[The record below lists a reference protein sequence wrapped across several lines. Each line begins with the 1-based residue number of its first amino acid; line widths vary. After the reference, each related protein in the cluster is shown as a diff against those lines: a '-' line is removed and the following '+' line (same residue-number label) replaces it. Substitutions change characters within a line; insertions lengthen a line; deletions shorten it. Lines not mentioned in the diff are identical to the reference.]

1 MGCSSVELR
10 KFVSPEII
18 TGENSSLLIGRYI
31 AHFGS
36 KRPLI
41 VTDPGIEAQPWFD
54 DILEQIRAVSVDV
67 SIFNHVT
74 PNPKAKEAMDGA
86 ELLIEKGCDLILA
99 IGGGSP
105 MDCAKCISIVSTNG
119 GNILD
124 YEGVDVVG
132 LPGPPLICIPSTSG
146 TSADVSQFAIINDES
161 RLLKKAII
169 SKKVVPDLALIDPV
183 PLMTMDAYLTAC
195 TGLDALTHA
204 IEAYVSNAQSALTDI
219 HALEAIKRITHN
231 IEKAIDVD
239 RRDIETMQ
247 GMLLG
252 SLTAGLA
259 FSNASLGAVHA
270 MAHALGGLLDLPHG
284 ECNSVLL
291 KHVINVNYEGAK
303 ERYQAIG
310 KAMNLPMD
318 GDDNTNK
325 EMLLDAID
333 YLRAFLGINESIC
346 IAEKSDSIIKQL
358 AENALNDPCMITNPV
373 ELSKSEI
380 RGIYERILKE
390 E

>member
-1 MGCSSVELR
+1 
-10 KFVSPEII
+10 
-18 TGENSSLLIGRYI
+18 
-31 AHFGS
+31 
-36 KRPLI
+36 
-41 VTDPGIEAQPWFD
+41 
-54 DILEQIRAVSVDV
+54 
-67 SIFNHVT
+67 
-74 PNPKAKEAMDGA
+74 
-86 ELLIEKGCDLILA
+86 
-99 IGGGSP
+99 
-105 MDCAKCISIVSTNG
+105 
-119 GNILD
+119 
-124 YEGVDVVG
+124 
-132 LPGPPLICIPSTSG
+132 
-146 TSADVSQFAIINDES
+146 
-161 RLLKKAII
+161 
-169 SKKVVPDLALIDPV
+169 
-183 PLMTMDAYLTAC
+183 
-195 TGLDALTHA
+195 
-204 IEAYVSNAQSALTDI
+204 
-219 HALEAIKRITHN
+219 
-231 IEKAIDVD
+231 
-239 RRDIETMQ
+239 
-247 GMLLG
+247 
-252 SLTAGLA
+252 
-259 FSNASLGAVHA
+259 